1 MLHLVLLLLNW
12 CSRGAFSVQILVL
25 VSCVNVFGGKR
36 KETNKGVNAQYN
48 DDDDDGNDMDDGCWL
63 QKHFQG
69 IPRGGLRRIP
79 QKVGARSRQ

>member
-1 MLHLVLLLLNW
+1 MLSASGSL
-12 CSRGAFSVQILVL
+12 SSFSALII
-25 VSCVNVFGGKR
+25 FE
-36 KETNKGVNAQYN
+36 KESNKGVNAQYN